1 MRSSRRATRRGPSE
15 RATHPDGEAVLAA
28 RRLLGERVDAQQHLL
43 VALERVDDEALL
55 ADGARAERVA
65 VAVEERAVACERARA
80 RDRQRLAS
88 ANRPMNLTRRCK
100 VKGRGGKEGAPSDEA
115 KNSEMV
121 CTPNRSRN
129 FSHTSARAR
138 VSESVE
144 AREENEKHEEGG
156 THQACSRCRTRG
168 APRAACRPGSAG
180 ARGGTAGLRACSR
193 RQPVVFCK
201 LCVDAHRVTA
211 QAETR
216 RARGPCTRKT
226 RDAPSPTY

>member
-1 MRSSRRATRRGPSE
+1 
-15 RATHPDGEAVLAA
+15 
-28 RRLLGERVDAQQHLL
+28 
-43 VALERVDDEALL
+43 
-55 ADGARAERVA
+55 
-65 VAVEERAVACERARA
+65 
-80 RDRQRLAS
+80 
-88 ANRPMNLTRRCK
+88 
-100 VKGRGGKEGAPSDEA
+100 
-115 KNSEMV
+115 MV

-193 RQPVVFCK
+193 RQPVVFPRFCGY
-201 LCVDAHRVTA
+201 AHRVTA

-226 RDAPSPTY
+226 RDAPSPTYWTTLALLSRTSLQKVVAENLRPMTTVARAFHATPTARMAAVEWYCGRQGGRDGVSERALAEERGEGESETHERHGRVDAGVLAERVERRPDLRRGEGRSARERRRHGENGLGAP